1 MKKVTLLTALLCLLF
16 LSCCQK
22 ETKLPETYQ
31 DDVCNELSELSTLF
45 YEAWANEDLDSVLF
59 FLDKDFL
66 NMFAYGPITNLDE
79 NIESFRDV
87 FDTYSIEDVKY
98 EETECLVDHIY
109 AFTTGWF
116 EQKWITNDMQD
127 TISFKMRGM
136 DVWRKQEDG
145 SWKIFRLIAQQ

>member
-1 MKKVTLLTALLCLLF
+1 MKKVTLLLALVCLLF
-16 LSCCQK
+16 LTCCQQG
-22 ETKLPETYQ
+22 TKLPENYQ
-31 DDVCNELSELSTLF
+31 AEVCDELSQLNTPYF
-45 YEAWANEDLDSVLF
+45 EAWANEDLDSVLF

-66 NMFAYGPITNLDE
+66 NMFSYGPATNLEE
-79 NIESFRDV
+79 NIESFKNV
-87 FDTYSIEDVKY
+87 FDTYSVEDVKY

-136 DVWRKQEDG
+136 TVWKKQEDG
-145 SWKIFRLIAQQ
+145 SWKMFRLIAQQ

>member
-1 MKKVTLLTALLCLLF
+1 MKQVAFLVALACLF
-16 LSCCQK
+16 ILSSCQQ
-22 ETKLPETYQ
+22 ETKLPENYQ
-31 DDVCNELSELSTLF
+31 AEVCDELSQLGTLYF
-45 YEAWANEDLDSVLF
+45 EAWANEDIDSVLF

-66 NMFAYGPITNLDE
+66 NMFSYGPATNLEE
-79 NIESFRDV
+79 NIESFRNV
-87 FDTYSIEDVKY
+87 ADTYSIEDVKY

-136 DVWRKQEDG
+136 TVWKKHEDG
-145 SWKIFRLIAQQ
+145 SWKMFRLIAQQ